1 MDELKALQK
10 RVQILED
17 IEGIRKLK
25 SNYWWFLDTKQWD
38 KWRDTFTDDFVF
50 YNDNV
55 LTSQGADAM
64 VEFTSN
70 ALNGTVSAH
79 QGHQYAIKITSPQT
93 AVGRWILNDTLT
105 FPDGTVA
112 RGYGYYLEDYEK
124 GKDSKWR
131 IKVLRL
137 GYFRFEYGSE
147 VPILKST
154 VPYDEACH
162 SAD

>member
-1 MDELKALQK
+1 MDELKELRGK
-10 RVQILED
+10 IRILED
-17 IEGIRKLK
+17 IEAIRKLK
-25 SNYWWFLDTKQWD
+25 SDYWWFIDTKQWD
-38 KWRDTFTDDFVF
+38 KWRDVFTDDLVF

-79 QGHQYAIKITSPQT
+79 QGHQYAIKITSSKK
-93 AVGRWILNDTLT
+93 AVGRWILNDILT

-154 VPYDEACH
+154 VPYGEACH